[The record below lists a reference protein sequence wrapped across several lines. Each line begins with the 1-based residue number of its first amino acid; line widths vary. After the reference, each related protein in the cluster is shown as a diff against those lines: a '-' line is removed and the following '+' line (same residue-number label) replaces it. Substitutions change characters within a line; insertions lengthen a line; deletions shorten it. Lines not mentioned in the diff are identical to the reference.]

1 LPKKFKN
8 TIGYKI
14 VLAFILLSLF
24 IISGCTFRSTKVV
37 QEDVYTNNDRL
48 MQQSDTFSYSNSSK
62 NSRLEKELSLEFIMF
77 SGVNTLWVVSSDTE
91 QELKIDI
98 DQQISDGKFKTIVVS
113 DDKKTREINVLNEG
127 SSQGM
132 SASISIKP
140 NTKYYIKI
148 VGSQAKGNIKMELSS
163 ENDIHLTALE

>member
-1 LPKKFKN
+1 MPKKFKN

-62 NSRLEKELSLEFIMF
+62 NSRSEKELSLEFIRF

-113 DDKKTREINVLNEG
+113 HDNENNKINVMSEG
-127 SSQGM
+127 SQAKT
-132 SASISIKP
+132 ASITLKP
-140 NTKYYIKI
+140 STEYRIKI
-148 VGSQAKGNIKMELSS
+148 VGSKAKGNIKMELSS

>member
-1 LPKKFKN
+1 MPKKFKN

-48 MQQSDTFSYSNSSK
+48 MQQSDMFSYSNSSK
-62 NSRLEKELSLEFIMF
+62 NSRSEKELSLEFIRF

-113 DDKKTREINVLNEG
+113 HDNENNKINVMSEG
-127 SSQGM
+127 SQAKT
-132 SASISIKP
+132 ASITLKP
-140 NTKYYIKI
+140 STEYRIKI
-148 VGSQAKGNIKMELSS
+148 VGSKAKGNIKMELSS
-163 ENDIHLTALE
+163 EHDIHFTSLE